1 MNNNKFFEWENVN
14 ATIRTQFFIDDNK
27 ISEIGIINRFGKVMV
42 DSKAIERAFAR
53 IDMTELEE
61 EEYYELMSFMK
72 KITD

>member
-14 ATIRTQFFIDDNK
+14 VTIRTQFFIDDNK

-53 IDMTELEE
+53 IDMSELED
-61 EEYYELMSFMK
+61 EEYYELMLFMK